1 MEDSPSLFT
10 QASEA
15 AARGDKLAA
24 KNLLDELVFSEP
36 NNGQA
41 WLLLAEVVEDRNE
54 ECDCLQQALA
64 INPQNAAAQQK
75 YDDLLRHFPEL
86 AELDPV
92 KVAAAKAEADKAQEA
107 EVEATKKKAEEDHNS
122 QLDLSTLDDS
132 PLFSGDGQ
140 PTDWKGSSD

>member
-1 MEDSPSLFT
+1 MEDNPSLFA

-15 AARGDKLAA
+15 AGRGDKLAA
-24 KNLLDELVFSEP
+24 RTRLDELVFNEP
-36 NNGQA
+36 GNEQA

-64 INPQNAAAQQK
+64 INPKNAAAQQK
-75 YDDLLRHFPEL
+75 YDDLLHRFPEL
-86 AELDPV
+86 AELVLV
-92 KVAAAKAEADKAQEA
+92 KAAAAKAEADKAEEA
-107 EVEATKKKAEEDHNS
+107 RKKVVVYSDSH
-122 QLDLSTLDDS
+122 LDLEKLDDS